1 MEQIIRL
8 RKVGAVDG
16 VMALGQMHCYSLVEI
31 LYSSFTIAQI
41 ETVFR
46 HFEGGVQKAEYQ
58 KGTSMHQRVVGTARQ
73 PADIILVVFAKTGNC
88 SLVLSDLAKN
98 NNLAKTIILYI
109 HTKMSFLRL
118 LHDAHLRNKEQE
130 QHKH

>member
-16 VMALGQMHCYSLVEI
+16 VMALGQMHCNSLVEI

-98 NNLAKTIILYI
+98 NNLANNNYFVYS
-109 HTKMSFLRL
+109 HENEL
-118 LHDAHLRNKEQE
+118 LETSPRRTSQE
-130 QHKH
+130 QGAGTT

>member
-1 MEQIIRL
+1 MQSSSR
-8 RKVGAVDG
+8 VD
-16 VMALGQMHCYSLVEI
+16 I
-31 LYSSFTIAQI
+31 LYSSFAIAQI
-41 ETVFR
+41 EAVFR
-46 HFEGGVQKAEYQ
+46 HFEGGVQKTEYQ
-58 KGTSMHQRVVGTARQ
+58 KGTSMHQRVVGAARQ